1 MSQQVKD
8 QQIGNQQEGIY
19 KMPSINNSNVE
30 LIFNEQNSSDPKT
43 GSSLRFGD
51 NKRRL
56 LLDENSSPMQPKVDI
71 QQEIINNPSN
81 NSFFQTHKVLKK
93 LDDSPKKIQLQAINS
108 VNFQLSPSL
117 QNSNL
122 KNSPEPDKISHL
134 QSQLNNEV
142 GLKQKFNVS
151 FQSSSKPK
159 ISLQVSLMAK
169 RFAQKFKLKSS
180 SVMFQKLTQKQ
191 LKMIGDLSFSIRHHK
206 QVMQTEINKCS
217 YLFIQLKNIL
227 TTFIRS
233 ESFVFDPNSSFQII
247 WSIWTFIYTILLLI
261 IVPVKFCMGVNI
273 LYYYDVI
280 IDVSIIFM
288 VFNILIQMNQAIYKR
303 GILIKKRMQII
314 KNYLLKD
321 KFWIDFFIL
330 SSYLASLSSSD
341 NQFLQLPIILKLGYV
356 LDMYDKI
363 MNMLEIKQKYKHYGI
378 FLKIFFQIL
387 LIAHLTGCFFIKI
400 ALGNQDQNNWIS
412 RLKIPYNDYTS
423 IYSSA
428 IYWSVITM
436 LTVGYGDIT
445 PVSID
450 EKIYVIFVSLVSC
463 GIFGYSLNT
472 IGYILKTKQDNK
484 AQFQNKINDLSHFM
498 KKRQVNRDLRD
509 KVFKYFHYVHKE
521 QIYESSKVYSMIN
534 ELPEKIFNNFQVELY
549 QKMLREH
556 PFFKSTFSESFI
568 QKICQSVK
576 EMRIGPDMNLNE
588 IEKLNQAYTIPLH
601 QKVYFVMKGQ
611 ISCQTGIQKDRIIKT
626 YEKGECFG
634 LPEFISG
641 QTLGI
646 NSIYRT
652 KSVVILAFIDKSE
665 FLQLLEQFPPD
676 KENFFMIKDKISYN
690 NQFELNKQRCL
701 ACSNENHSVQFCDR
715 LHLKPNFDKLLYE
728 YNSSKKQ
735 ERRPIVR
742 KNLKRYNQYACIN
755 YEMDSDNQEQFDQV
769 RNEYITQYTSHK
781 IPTDNKQ
788 VTMYQGNRHHSYS
801 SNVSFQLKDHSKQ
814 TTRINKRKKT
824 NQSVA
829 IREGSQDNRKPPIV
843 KIKEFKAQNSLGNSA
858 NDFDLI
864 SLQNRSKRSHSE
876 LQFQPDQLGSHQM
889 IAYLSPRNG
898 NNQPQSSNN
907 NQLSMTNLAV
917 SNNIQSNPHTSSN
930 FINPSGFSVGQSGIE
945 SSQHPQQSIK
955 EMNIRGN
962 DIYFNKED
970 QQDGSLYKDEDIQIN
985 QSFNSLYKKR
995 NNQKKQSKKLKGS
1008 AAVFNMDEIKI
1019 KKTGNGIITLSNKQL
1034 SQTYLPEVQQTNQE
1048 DQLTSSINTYNQIN
1062 SHTNIQSQTNIQ
1074 NQFASKIQDLST
1086 ASQQNAPEYQYFQE
1100 TYQSQ
1105 KYLDYE
1111 DYVDEEEGPQADIIQ
1126 HCRLQKIQLLESKV
1140 FDIDEKRTYEIYFPE
1155 YNSEIIISKLQKT
1168 HIIPILRSPMKN
1180 GRKTSKFRNTF
1191 NTPLVL
1197 GKKSGDYT
1205 SSQFTKMQQAP
1216 LKLYCNSN
1224 NL

>member
-1 MSQQVKD
+1 MSQQIKD
-8 QQIGNQQEGIY
+8 TQKDDLQKGIY
-19 KMPSINNSNVE
+19 KMSSINNSNIDLV
-30 LIFNEQNSSDPKT
+30 LNEQNSSQLKI

-56 LLDENSSPMQPKVDI
+56 LLDENTSPMQPKVDI
-71 QQEIINNPSN
+71 QQDIINNPSN
-81 NSFFQTHKVLKK
+81 NSFFQTKKVFKK
-93 LDDSPKKIQLQAINS
+93 QEDNAKKIQLQAINS

-117 QNSNL
+117 QNQNL
-122 KNSPEPDKISHL
+122 KNSPEPEKISYL

-142 GLKQKFNVS
+142 GLNKQFNVS
-151 FQSSSKPK
+151 FQSTVKPK

-180 SVMFQKLTQKQ
+180 SVMFQKMTQKQ

-206 QVMQTEINKCS
+206 QVKQREINKCR
-217 YLFIQLKNIL
+217 YLVIQLKNIL

-247 WSIWTFIYTILLLI
+247 WSIWTFIYTIMLLI

-273 LYYYDVI
+273 LKFYDVI
-280 IDVSIIFM
+280 IEVSIFFM

-321 KFWIDFFIL
+321 KFWIDFIIL
-330 SSYLASLSSSD
+330 CSYLASLSSKD

-400 ALGNQDQNNWIS
+400 AMRNQDEINWIS
-412 RLKIPYNDYTS
+412 HLKIPYNDYTS

-509 KVFKYFHYVHKE
+509 KIFKYFHYVHKE
-521 QIYESSKVYSMIN
+521 QIQESSKVYSMIN
-534 ELPEKIFNNFQVELY
+534 ELPDKIFNNFQVELY
-549 QKMLREH
+549 QKMLKEQ
-556 PFFKSTFSESFI
+556 PFFKSTFSENFI

-588 IEKLNQAYTIPLH
+588 IEKLNEANTIPLH

-652 KSVVILAFIDKSE
+652 KSVVILAFIDKTD
-665 FLQLLEQFPPD
+665 FLQLLEQIPSD
-676 KENFFMIKDKISYN
+676 KENFFMIKDKISFN

-701 ACSNENHSVQFCDR
+701 ACANENHSVQFCDR

-728 YNSSKKQ
+728 YKSSKKQ
-735 ERRPIVR
+735 ERRPHNR
-742 KNLKRYNQYACIN
+742 KSLKRYNQYACIN
-755 YEMDSDNQEQFDQV
+755 YEVDSENQEQFDQV
-769 RNEYITQYTSHK
+769 RKDYITQYTSHK

-788 VTMYQGNRHHSYS
+788 VSQYQGNRHHSYS

-824 NQSVA
+824 NQSFA
-829 IREGSQDNRKPPIV
+829 IREGSQDNRKPIV
-843 KIKEFKAQNSLGNSA
+843 KIKEYKAQNSLGNSA
-858 NDFDLI
+858 NDFDLV
-864 SLQNRSKRSHSE
+864 SLQNRSKRSNSE

-907 NQLSMTNLAV
+907 NQQSMTNLAV
-917 SNNIQSNPHTSSN
+917 SNNIQQNPHTSSN

-945 SSQHPQQSIK
+945 SSQHPQPSIK

-962 DIYFNKED
+962 DIYFNKDD
-970 QQDGSLYKDEDIQIN
+970 QQDGGSLYKEEDLQIN

-1008 AAVFNMDEIKI
+1008 AVVFNMDEIKI
-1019 KKTGNGIITLSNKQL
+1019 KKTSNAIITLSNKQA
-1034 SQTYLPEVQQTNQE
+1034 SQTYLPDVQQTSQE
-1048 DQLTSSINTYNQIN
+1048 NQLTSSINTYNQIN

-1086 ASQQNAPEYQYFQE
+1086 AQQQNAPEFQYFQE
-1100 TYQSQ
+1100 THQSQ
-1105 KYLDYE
+1105 KYLDNE
-1111 DYVDEEEGPQADIIQ
+1111 DFVDEEEGPQADIIQ
-1126 HCRLQKIQLLESKV
+1126 HCRLQKIQLLESKI

-1155 YNSEIIISKLQKT
+1155 YNSEIIISKLLKA
-1168 HIIPILRSPMKN
+1168 HNFPILRIPMKN
-1180 GRKTSKFRNTF
+1180 GRKTSKLRNTF
-1191 NTPLVL
+1191 NTPLNL
-1197 GKKSGDYT
+1197 GKKSGDY
-1205 SSQFTKMQQAP
+1205 SSSFKMQQAP
-1216 LKLYCNSN
+1216 LKLYCN
-1224 NL
+1224 